1 MNDSLE
7 FSTSQ
12 QQFIW
17 LIRFPSELTRAE
29 ESKFF
34 NTCPW
39 LQETEGI
46 RYILFDMS
54 GLNYVN
60 SAGIALLV
68 RFVRE
73 ALKRQYQVAAF
84 GVSPHYQKIY
94 RIVGLTSYMELFANE
109 YGAIETLRTRND
121 FENSEENKGFAQ

>member
-1 MNDSLE
+1 MNDSVE
-7 FSTSQ
+7 FSISQ
-12 QQFIW
+12 KQFIW

-34 NTCPW
+34 ATCPW
-39 LQETEGI
+39 LRETEGI

-60 SAGIALLV
+60 SAGIALLI

-73 ALKRQYQVAAF
+73 ALKR
-84 GVSPHYQKIY
+84 
-94 RIVGLTSYMELFANE
+94 
-109 YGAIETLRTRND
+109 
-121 FENSEENKGFAQ
+121 